1 MNQYAVEGPRT
12 TDWLAPIVIKRH
24 RTLASYINLL
34 VAHGFQLAALHEWSP
49 TDAQLAAAPQLAE
62 ERDRP
67 TFLLVGAR
75 SV

>member
-1 MNQYAVEGPRT
+1 VNQYAVEGPRT